1 MKQIEYTIVV
11 PVYRSVESL
20 EPLFHGI
27 SSVMQNLS
35 LSFEVIFVE
44 DSGEENS
51 WRELLRIKEIGKEL
65 ITIIRLSK
73 NFGQNGATLCGI
85 DEAKGKRV
93 ITIDDDLQT
102 NPIEIKRLIEFQKK
116 SHADVVYGKFKE
128 SKTSWFRKVGSAFIK
143 RIFNKSQGNGSS
155 IGSSFR
161 LIDEHIVK
169 RLRFHSQDHLF
180 INQVITW
187 YTLNFQFVEVERDM
201 REAGKSGY
209 SNRKLIALSLRLIIY
224 YTSLPLKLMILLSAL
239 ASIGILIM
247 TGYYIY
253 FKTNVG
259 EDLDLFMLAVL
270 VSMGI
275 ISGSIGVFGVY
286 INRIYSSRVGKP
298 NYAIK
303 VKM

>member
-1 MKQIEYTIVV
+1 MIMEYTIVV
-11 PVYRSVESL
+11 PVYRSVESI
-20 EPLFHGI
+20 EPLFNGI
-27 SSVMQNLS
+27 KAVMLELNQ
-35 LSFEVIFVE
+35 SFEVIFVE
-44 DSGEENS
+44 DSGDENS
-51 WRELLRIKEIGKEL
+51 WGELLRIKEIHKGL

-85 DEAKGKRV
+85 DEAKGKKV
-93 ITIDDDLQT
+93 ITLDDDLQI
-102 NPIEIKRLIEFQKK
+102 NPTEIKKLIDFHTESK
-116 SHADVVYGKFKE
+116 ADVVYGKFTE
-128 SKTSWFRKVGSAFIK
+128 AKTSWFRRIGSAFIK

-187 YTLNFQFVEVERDM
+187 YTLNFQFVEVERSE
-201 REAGKSGY
+201 REDGKSGY
-209 SNRKLIALSLRLIIY
+209 SNRKLITLSLRLIIY
-224 YTSLPLKLMILLSAL
+224 YTSLPLKLMILLSVV
-239 ASIGILIM
+239 ASFGILAM
-247 TGYYIY
+247 TGYYVY
-253 FKTNVG
+253 FKTNLG

-303 VKM
+303 VKL

>member
-1 MKQIEYTIVV
+1 MEYTIVV
-11 PVYRSVESL
+11 PVYRSVASL
-20 EPLFHGI
+20 KPLYKGI
-27 SSVMQNLS
+27 ADVMSDLNK
-35 LSFEVIFVE
+35 SFEVIFVE
-44 DSGEENS
+44 DSGDEDS
-51 WRELLRIKEIGKEL
+51 WRELLQIKELHPKEV
-65 ITIIRLSK
+65 TIIRLSK

-85 DEAKGKRV
+85 DEAKGKKV

-102 NPIEIKRLIEFQKK
+102 PPIEIKKLIEFQAK
-116 SHADVVYGKFKE
+116 SKADVVYGQFSQE
-128 SKTSWFRKVGSAFIK
+128 KTSWFRKIGSSFIK
-143 RIFNKSQGNGSS
+143 KVFNKSQGNGSS

-187 YTLNFQFVEVERDM
+187 YTLNFQFVEVERNE
-201 REAGKSGY
+201 RENGKSGY
-209 SNRKLIALSLRLIIY
+209 SYRKLITLSLRLIIY
-224 YTSLPLKLMILLSAL
+224 YTNIPLKLMIFLSVSA
-239 ASIGILIM
+239 ATGILAM

-253 FKTNVG
+253 FKTNAG
-259 EDLDLFMLAVL
+259 EKMDLFMLAVL

-286 INRIYSSRVGKP
+286 INRIYSARVGKP

-303 VKM
+303 VKL

>member
-1 MKQIEYTIVV
+1 MAKIEYTIVV

-20 EPLFHGI
+20 ESLFHGI
-27 SSVMQNLS
+27 SSVMQDLS
-35 LSFEVIFVE
+35 LSYEVLFVE
-44 DSGEENS
+44 DSGDENS

-85 DEAKGKRV
+85 DEAKGKRI

-102 NPIEIKRLIEFQKK
+102 NPNEIKKLIEFQEK

-128 SKTSWFRKVGSAFIK
+128 SKTSWFRKIGSALIK

-161 LIDEHIVK
+161 LIDEHIVD

-187 YTLNFQFVEVERDM
+187 YTLNFQFVEVERNL
-201 REAGKSGY
+201 REDGKSGY

-224 YTSLPLKLMILLSAL
+224 YTSLPLKLMIFLSIL
-239 ASIGILIM
+239 ASIGILAM

-270 VSMGI
+270 VSMSI

-286 INRIYSSRVGKP
+286 INRIYSSRVRKP

-303 VKM
+303 VKL